1 MQNCKDRLNLSL
13 MRSICK
19 LKATAYVLY
28 HQLWACLRISPTRQI
43 VFSRFD
49 AWEPIIRWGFKGTR
63 HHIHFLPLNPKLPLP
78 SANLIVPLTIDAMLA
93 LAQSPHHGKMQSL
106 IPVPSLTCLRLC
118 NDKYRFNQVLQL
130 LGFGRYLPSTQMPL
144 TLPYVLK
151 RKVDEYGSH
160 SHIIKTQEQEAA
172 LLANQ
177 NPDDYFRQTLIT
189 GRDEYATHILFK
201 DGRIVASL
209 SFRNRF
215 EGSAYIF
222 GLHQKESYKMLCQTP
237 ADRLALFARIL
248 RAIGYEGLCCFDYK
262 LVDGEPRIFELNPR
276 MGGSLCRFFFA
287 FVNRL

>member
-1 MQNCKDRLNLSL
+1 MQSVPQTMQNCKDRLNLSL

-63 HHIHFLPLNPKLPLP
+63 HHIHFLPLNPKLPPP

-222 GLHQKESYKMLCQTP
+222 GLHQKESYK
-237 ADRLALFARIL
+237 IG
-248 RAIGYEGLCCFDYK
+248 RAH
-262 LVDGEPRIFELNPR
+262 V
-276 MGGSLCRFFFA
+276 
-287 FVNRL
+287 